1 MKIRI
6 VAAVAENGVI
16 GRDGAMP
23 WRLAS
28 DMRRFRAVTMGKP
41 VVMGRRTWESLPLR
55 PLDGRRNII
64 VTRDRDYRAEGADVA
79 HSLDEALAIA
89 QGSGAAEACVI
100 GGAQIYAA
108 ALPRADMLDLTHVLA
123 PVEGDVRFPAFDPAR
138 WRQVSAEDFPAGAGD
153 DHPVRRIVS
162 ERIP

>member
-16 GRDGAMP
+16 GSNGAMP

-123 PVEGDVRFPAFDPAR
+123 PVEGDVRFPAVDPAG
-138 WRQVSAEDFPAGAGD
+138 WRQVSVEDFPAGEGD
-153 DHPVRRIVS
+153 DHPVRRIVG
-162 ERIP
+162 ERIQ